1 MARGDTKRTRKARR
15 DFLRFKTGKKVDPIP
30 SAYSIEFL
38 LYQLSDGDGTK
49 RDKFF
54 KEWTVEDALMW
65 FYLSQYDA
73 WAKTKQLETK

>member
-1 MARGDTKRTRKARR
+1 
-15 DFLRFKTGKKVDPIP
+15 
-30 SAYSIEFL
+30 L

-49 RDKFF
+49 REKFL

-73 WAKTKQLETK
+73 WAKTQQLETK